1 MGRVKINPYML
12 KWAREDA
19 GYTYSNLPKQLQI
32 NFPKWENGEVM
43 PTWKQLCLISNQFK
57 RPVACFFRIRP
68 PETEE
73 LNMMEYRKSG
83 NEIKTETP
91 KLKIEVRKSIYKRKI
106 FMELMEDMN
115 SPKTIFSNYLK
126 KFNNNREVL
135 SYIHK
140 ILNVSLEKQ
149 KSWLYNRSNK
159 KDYMHYSFLNHW
171 KDKISKLGILIFEV
185 AGVDIKEMRA
195 LCIYYDEYPI
205 ILLNG
210 ADSVNGRI
218 FSLFHELTHL
228 LTGITAVCDVS
239 HDNHKESFCNQ
250 IAAEFLVPED
260 DLLNTYT
267 STDDDKIY
275 HLSHRYG
282 VGYETVLLRLLNLN
296 KISHK
301 TYKNKKE
308 ELMKK
313 QNKKHSAGGSHV
325 LNQIKYNGRL
335 YSKLFL
341 KAYENNIITDPE
353 FSQAINLR
361 MKHIPELKYQLNR

>member
-19 GYTYSNLPKQLQI
+19 GYTYSNLPKQLQT
-32 NFPKWENGEVM
+32 NFPKWEKGEVM

-57 RPVACFFRIRP
+57 RPTAFFFRTKP

-73 LNMMEYRKSG
+73 LNLIEYRKLDNNFKDKS
-83 NEIKTETP
+83 P
-91 KLKIEVRKSIYKRKI
+91 KLKIEVRKSIYKRKL
-106 FMELMEDMN
+106 FLELIEDMHY
-115 SPKTIFSNYLK
+115 SKISFSNYLK
-126 KFNNNREVL
+126 EFNNKEL
-135 SYIHK
+135 PSYIHK
-140 ILNVSLEKQ
+140 ILNVTLEKQ
-149 KSWLYNRSNK
+149 KSWLYNKSNK
-159 KDYMHYSFLNHW
+159 RDYLHYSFLNHW

-185 AGVDIKEMRA
+185 AGVDIEEMRA

-228 LTGITAVCDVS
+228 LLGITAVCDVS
-239 HDNHKESFCNQ
+239 YDNHKESFCNQ
-250 IAAEFLVPED
+250 IAAEFLVPTSDIED
-260 DLLNTYT
+260 IYGKWNN
-267 STDDDKIY
+267 DKIN
-275 HLSHRYG
+275 HLMHRYG
-282 VGYETVLLRLLNLN
+282 VSYETILLRLLNLN
-296 KISHK
+296 KISHQ

-308 ELMKK
+308 ELKK
-313 QNKKHSAGGSHV
+313 QKKKHPSGGSPV

-335 YSKLFL
+335 YSKMFL
-341 KAYENNIITDPE
+341 KAYENNIITELE

-361 MKHIPELKYQLNR
+361 IKHVPELKYQLNR